1 MKATDTQVA
10 SIEKHCPIIS
20 SSLDTIEAC
29 GGGSARCMMAGDIF
43 TTSMIEQ
50 LLHIAVE
57 KALQSLYGAEGQ
69 SIQFQKTRKDFDGD
83 ITLVVFPFLRT
94 SKKGPEQTA
103 DELGQYLQEKV
114 TEVCCYNVVKG
125 FLNLSIDKSYWLSQF

>member
-1 MKATDTQVA
+1 
-10 SIEKHCPIIS
+10 
-20 SSLDTIEAC
+20 
-29 GGGSARCMMAGDIF
+29 
-43 TTSMIEQ
+43 MIEQ
-50 LLHIAVE
+50 LLHTAVE

-125 FLNLSIDKSYWLSQF
+125 FLNLSIDKSYWLSQFKTLYKA